1 MELPTLVRTRT
12 SLHGV
17 AEAVLAG
24 PQFRASKDIRLRVTP
39 GGFGTV
45 TDPDLRVDGD
55 TLVAG
60 GTRVPLAGH
69 TYATLAAAAGVEA
82 GLLRPEVYADGPDI
96 RLGDPI
102 DVDPAAARLLASC
115 FALGDEALRA
125 LDPAAERVLW
135 PEHFDIGSTVDK
147 INYGVSPGDGYLA
160 EPYAY
165 IGPWRIPRGA
175 FWNAPFGAARPMSR
189 LPDAGAV
196 LAFFREGRSAV
207 AR

>member
-1 MELPTLVRTRT
+1 MELATLVRTRK

-45 TDPDLRVDGD
+45 ADPDLRVDGD
-55 TLVAG
+55 VLVAG
-60 GTRVPLAGH
+60 DVRVPMGGR
-69 TYATLAAAAGVEA
+69 TYAALATAAGVEA
-82 GLLRPEVYADGPDI
+82 SVLRPEVYADGPDI
-96 RLGDPI
+96 RLGDTI
-102 DVDPAAARLLASC
+102 ELDTAAARLLARY
-115 FALGDEALRA
+115 FALGDEALRSLA
-125 LDPAAERVLW
+125 PDAERVLW
-135 PEHFDIGSTVDK
+135 PEHFDIGITVDE

-165 IGPWRIPRGA
+165 VGPWQVPPGA
-175 FWNAPFGAARPMSR
+175 FWNASFGAARPMSE
-189 LPDAGAV
+189 LADADAV
-196 LAFFREGRSAV
+196 LAFFRQGRAA